1 MWEQHTSCV
10 YLGGP
15 AMGVFSRVSDIITA
29 NMNSLLDLAENP
41 EAMVAQVIREIA
53 DGLTRARRYAAVA
66 IATERRLRRERD
78 DNRQQVEIWKSRAG
92 EALAANREDLA
103 RRALACKQEH
113 ESLAQSLD
121 EQLADA
127 AQTAESART
136 ALRALESR
144 LAEARQKQRT
154 LLARHRTAQ
163 VRVEVHRHLGAG
175 RGGIATSQARF
186 DRWEDRLSRC
196 TDELTAEA
204 DLQDAAGLEADFADL
219 DRQRTIEQ
227 ELESL
232 KRERAAQ

>member
-1 MWEQHTSCV
+1 
-10 YLGGP
+10 
-15 AMGVFSRVSDIITA
+15 MGVFARVSDIITA
-29 NMNSLLDLAENP
+29 NLNSLLDRAENP
-41 EAMVAQVIREIA
+41 EAMLAQVLREMA
-53 DGLTRARRYAAVA
+53 DHLIRARRYAAVA
-66 IATERRLRRERD
+66 IAAERRLRRERD
-78 DNRQQVEIWKSRAG
+78 DNRLHVEHWKTRAA

-103 RRALACKQEH
+103 RRALARKQEH
-113 ESLAQSLD
+113 DALARGLD
-121 EQLADA
+121 DRLAEA

-175 RGGIATSQARF
+175 RAGFASSEARF

-196 TDELTAEA
+196 TDELVAEA
-204 DLQDAAGLEADFADL
+204 DLQDAAGLEAEFADL
-219 DRQRTIEQ
+219 DRDQAIEQ

-232 KRERAAQ
+232 KRARTVQ

>member
-1 MWEQHTSCV
+1 MS
-10 YLGGP
+10 
-15 AMGVFSRVSDIITA
+15 VFARVSDIITA
-29 NMNSLLDLAENP
+29 NLNSLLDRAENP
-41 EAMVAQVIREIA
+41 EAMLAQVLREMA

-66 IATERRLRRERD
+66 IAAERRLRRERD
-78 DNRQQVEIWKSRAG
+78 DNRLHVEHWKARAA

-103 RRALACKQEH
+103 RRALARKQEH
-113 ESLAQSLD
+113 DALARSLD
-121 EQLADA
+121 ERLAEA

-163 VRVEVHRHLGAG
+163 LRVEVHRQLGAG
-175 RGGIATSQARF
+175 RAGFASSGARF

-196 TDELTAEA
+196 TDELAAEA
-204 DLQDAAGLEADFADL
+204 DLQDAAGLEAEFADL
-219 DRQRTIEQ
+219 DRDQAIEQ

-232 KRERAAQ
+232 KRARTAQ